1 MSSEYL
7 AKQIQVV
14 GGNTSE
20 IVNWQEFHDACLVTA
35 GSKTLLYLKRAEEGT
50 SLKLVQVKIGIKSSD
65 AKEKDIL
72 AGFSILRSD
81 VNFFRLDSIPKWGY
95 LSHQNG

>member
-35 GSKTLLYLKRAEEGT
+35 GCKTLLHIKRADKDY
-50 SLKLVQVKIGIKSSD
+50 SLKLIQVKIGLKSSYV
-65 AKEKDIL
+65 KEKDIL
-72 AGFSILRSD
+72 AGFCILRSD
-81 VNFFRLDSIPKWGY
+81 DSVPKWCY
-95 LSHQNG
+95 LSCKNG